1 MLSINALIQLFAD
14 AGRMDKL
21 QDVDAMCSVASV
33 VSSDKFARLTTASSK
48 HPNFSRDTVRRAA
61 YLTILSLCKHAKPI
75 VLTKEDFFGKAIL
88 GAVGEKSPANSE
100 DMWNALL
107 TFLQTCPSVWQDA
120 PNIAKFAA
128 SAAFPRLFSQIRH
141 GFHGSAPSS
150 FPMLLPLLSL
160 IPLDVVLEAPSGR
173 CALYAGVLDNCLK
186 YLESAESRFH
196 NKPAITAF
204 FECLT
209 AFFTIFLNTKA
220 ATAWLSEHEDAV
232 DGYVNQFEKVAV
244 GSLKFVLSSASF
256 PDEVAG
262 FYVAELLKMQGR
274 LQSYS
279 AKNDVS
285 GAIKD
290 AFAQSLLGWI
300 EKNLLAMVS
309 DLSVEPA
316 RFSMLIQNGL
326 CGVGDGAD
334 NSNNQFWSSLCKTA
348 YRESLE
354 KLHTFVADPSF
365 AAEKCASLSKLL
377 SVVKV
382 LYSAVPITLLVGD
395 GSADEHFA
403 ETFRPVICAVSS
415 RLKIDRKALKNVIE
429 QLLVI
434 ARSFFLAAADKK
446 MFLLQLFKDFD
457 VQFGDMIEATAIIRH
472 TLQFPV
478 TQERSKLWALCGSW
492 QQTDTIAASDDPT
505 LDALTAIWKGKLLDE
520 FLMISLKGRLDDLNP
535 VAFKGLLEA
544 CLGGATN
551 CPLVSPDAVVIFCHF
566 AIQNGAESPDM
577 LVMILEQLCG
587 MFAKLQVDLP
597 SELEG
602 VEGQLYTQLFHLAAR
617 GSYAT
622 VSNEI
627 WARTAKQSMQRWGK
641 QRLGAF
647 ISDLAAHVNDLL
659 VAKPSGT
666 SVFNDHLFTAYAKK
680 FLLLSSDP
688 AFSVSD
694 VASKLDIIHARC
706 GEASQQ
712 PLFFNRLLGCLGN
725 VCEDE
730 RVVAVLKEYYAELAE
745 KSKDD
750 AVKIATKLVDI
761 DVSHAMTWFV
771 FHPHESK
778 ASWGRVSS
786 RLEVLESY
794 LTLEPLYESLR
805 GTSIFEDA
813 LQVVTTRAKNDSADT
828 EVNSHRDLVF
838 AAKADEASIRDR
850 TAISPDE
857 HLTRSQ
863 HDDLESLVVGVIC
876 LYSSAT
882 SRASLVD
889 QVLARG
895 VDNHST
901 NLLEPVIV
909 SLTKDIAQPKESNE
923 DTDAVVKTLQS
934 FFETLIKKA
943 FDAGDQDAFLSY
955 LGVAAS
961 CWRHIDNQLSGSDS
975 LEPLF
980 PSTTVL
986 SVLGKIQERVSSSSS
1001 SVVEVSEW
1009 IRMVEFASALPSSS
1023 LLAASDEL
1031 RSSWE
1036 KAVRALIMHAL
1047 AGKQELSKVANLKI
1061 HKRSKEITEHEK
1073 NREDQFVLQYP
1084 HDLARAR
1091 LAMLTL
1097 LSALT
1102 LSQSELL
1109 HELTAFYREALLST
1123 VLCAFAESAE
1133 LSAHVV
1139 TTYVS
1144 LGSPVESFRLIQ
1156 LSMTIETSLKSTFS
1170 AVHLALTSIHD
1181 TARVRELMLECFGG
1195 IDGLASLFDASRYT
1209 MTPAQRVLLYILAAY
1224 SGALRARSL
1233 ADTAID
1239 INADDEAATEAA
1251 LARALIPRALR
1262 KSLRAV
1268 FGGGKEDASAAKI
1281 RMRSRR
1287 QKPQEREDL
1296 VGRLLLWDLFLQLFP
1311 RGGPAAS
1318 DEDASVASEDSS
1330 APGMVASALSSYAA
1344 KYKLLTNFLTFC
1356 TALLSQ
1362 ESAASL
1368 AKKQEQH
1375 MLDLQNLPLFK
1386 LGDLEVASDKPSPL
1400 ADLSFDKSSVFL
1412 LGTRVFF
1419 RTAVRLP
1426 AMVRTWWN
1434 DECSRSERSWAS
1446 KYFEDNISPFMLASE
1461 LEVIASASEAA
1472 EAWDADEMT
1481 VKGSRVSREIT
1492 TTYMKDECAL
1502 EMVIRVPA
1510 AYPLRCVEVECTKR
1524 IGIAEDRWRR
1534 WVLQIIRVTSSQD
1547 GSLLDAVLLWKKNID
1562 KEFEGVEPCPIC
1574 YSILNPKTMGL
1585 PNLPCKTCANKY
1597 HNSCLYKWFN
1607 QSGKNKC
1614 PICQQPF
1621 Y

>member
-1 MLSINALIQLFAD
+1 MSSAVLSISTLVQLFGSAGRTDRLQDAD
-14 AGRMDKL
+14 A
-21 QDVDAMCSVASV
+21 VCSVASV
-33 VSSDKFARLTTASSK
+33 VLSDKFARLTTASSK

-75 VLTKEDFFGKAIL
+75 VSAKEIHFGKAML
-88 GAVGEKSPANSE
+88 GAVGERSPANAE

-107 TFLQTCPSVWQDA
+107 TFLQTCPSVWHA
-120 PNIAKFAA
+120 TPNFAKFAA

-141 GFHGSAPSS
+141 GFHGSAPVS
-150 FPMLLPLLSL
+150 FPTLLPLLSL
-160 IPLDVVLEAPSGR
+160 IPLDVVLEASNGR

-196 NKPAITAF
+196 SRPAITAF
-204 FECLT
+204 FECLA
-209 AFFTIFLNTKA
+209 AFFTIFLNTEA
-220 ATAWLSEHEDAV
+220 ASAWLGGHDDVA
-232 DGYVNQFEKVAV
+232 DGYVSQFEKAIA
-244 GSLKFVLSSASF
+244 GSLKLVLGSTSI
-256 PDEVAG
+256 PDEVAS
-262 FYVAELLKMQGR
+262 FYVTELGRMQDR
-274 LQSYS
+274 VQTYS
-279 AKNDVS
+279 TKSDVS

-290 AFAQSLLGWI
+290 AFVQNLDAWI
-300 EKNLLAMVS
+300 EKTVLGMVS
-309 DLSVEPA
+309 DLSVEPP
-316 RFSMLIQNGL
+316 RFSTLIQSGL
-326 CGVGDGAD
+326 RKAGDGAQTT
-334 NSNNQFWSSLCKTA
+334 SQFWSALCKTV
-348 YRESLE
+348 YHESVAQ
-354 KLHTFVADPSF
+354 LHAFIAEPSF
-365 AAEKCASLSKLL
+365 EGDKCALLTKLL

-382 LYSAVPITLLVGD
+382 LYSTAPSTLLVGD
-395 GSADEHFA
+395 GSADEHFS
-403 ETFRPVICAVSS
+403 EHFRPVICAVSS
-415 RLKIDRKALKNVIE
+415 RLKTDRDALKRAME

-446 MFLLQLFKDFD
+446 VFLLQLFKDFD
-457 VQFGDMIEATAIIRH
+457 VQFGDMIEATAIIQH

-478 TQERSKLWALCGSW
+478 THERSKLWAACGSW
-492 QQTDTIAASDDPT
+492 QQSEAAEASDDPT
-505 LDALTAIWKGKLLDE
+505 LDALAAIWKGKLLDE

-535 VAFKGLLEA
+535 GAFKGLLEA

-551 CPLVSPDAVVIFCHF
+551 CPLVSPDAVVIFSHF
-566 AIQNGAESPDM
+566 AVQNGAESPDM

-587 MFAKLQVDLP
+587 MFAKLAVELP
-597 SELEG
+597 SELKA
-602 VEGQLYTQLFHLAAR
+602 VEGQLYTQLFHLSAR

-622 VSNEI
+622 VGNDI
-627 WARTAKQSMQRWGK
+627 WSRTAKQSMQRWQK
-641 QRLGAF
+641 QRVDEFVSG
-647 ISDLAAHVNDLL
+647 LAAHVNGLL

-666 SVFNDHLFTAYAKK
+666 SAFNEHLFSAYAKK

-688 AFSVSD
+688 AFSVSA
-694 VASKLDIIHARC
+694 VASRLDIIHVRC
-706 GEASQQ
+706 EEVSQ
-712 PLFFNRLLGCLGN
+712 PLFFNRLLGCLGSM
-725 VCEDE
+725 CEDE
-730 RVVAVLKEYYAELAE
+730 RVVAVLKEYYTELAVP
-745 KSKDD
+745 SKGG
-750 AVKIATKLVDI
+750 AVKIVSELVDV
-761 DVSHAMTWFV
+761 DVSHAMTWFI

-786 RLEVLESY
+786 RLEILESY
-794 LTLEPLYESLR
+794 LTLEPLYEALR
-805 GTSIFEDA
+805 GTGIFEDA
-813 LQVVTTRAKNDSADT
+813 LQIAAAQGKNDSDDAKA
-828 EVNSHRDLVF
+828 NAHRDLVF
-838 AAKADEASIRDR
+838 AAKADEASIREY
-850 TAISPDE
+850 ASISSDE
-857 HLTRSQ
+857 HLTHSQ
-863 HDDLESLVVGVIC
+863 HADLESLVVGAIC
-876 LYSSAT
+876 LYTSAS
-882 SRASLVD
+882 SRASVVD

-895 VDNHST
+895 VDST
-901 NLLEPVIV
+901 HLVEPVVV
-909 SLTKDIAQPKESNE
+909 SLMKDIAQLKES
-923 DTDAVVKTLQS
+923 DTDRDAVAQALQS
-934 FFETLIKKA
+934 FFETLSKKA
-943 FDAGDQDAFLSY
+943 LEAGDHAAFLTY
-955 LGVAAS
+955 VGVAAS
-961 CWRHIDNQLSGSDS
+961 CWSHIANQLDESDTFAI
-975 LEPLF
+975 LF
-980 PSTTVL
+980 PPKTIF
-986 SVLGKIQERVSSSSS
+986 SVLDKIQQRVSPSST
-1001 SVVEVSEW
+1001 SVVEVDEW
-1009 IRMVEFASALPSSS
+1009 IRMVEFASALSSSS
-1023 LLAASDEL
+1023 LLTASDEL

-1036 KAVRALIMHAL
+1036 KVVRVLLTHGL
-1047 AGKQELSKVANLKI
+1047 SGKQELSKVSNMKI
-1061 HKRSKEITEHEK
+1061 HKRSKEISEREK

-1084 HDLARAR
+1084 HELARAR
-1091 LAMLTL
+1091 LATLKL

-1102 LSQSELL
+1102 LNQSELL

-1123 VLCAFAESAE
+1123 VLCAFAESAD

-1144 LGSPVESFRLIQ
+1144 LDSPATSFRLIH
-1156 LSMTIETSLKSTFS
+1156 LSMTTEASLKSTFS

-1181 TARVRELMLECFGG
+1181 TARVRELVLECFGG
-1195 IDGLASLFDASRYT
+1195 VDGLASLFDASRYP

-1233 ADTAID
+1233 ADTSID

-1268 FGGGKEDASAAKI
+1268 FGADKKEASVASI

-1311 RGGPAAS
+1311 RGGPAGS
-1318 DEDASVASEDSS
+1318 DEDTSGAGNDAS

-1344 KYKLLTNFLTFC
+1344 KYKLLTNFLSFC

-1375 MLDLQNLPLFK
+1375 VLDLQNLPLFK
-1386 LGDLEVASDKPSPL
+1386 LGDLEVASGKASPL

-1434 DECSRSERSWAS
+1434 DECSRSERSWAA

-1547 GSLLDAVLLWKKNID
+1547 GSLLDAVLLWKQNID

>member
-1 MLSINALIQLFAD
+1 VLSISALVQLFGSAGRTDRLQDAD
-14 AGRMDKL
+14 A
-21 QDVDAMCSVASV
+21 VCSVASV
-33 VSSDKFARLTTASSK
+33 VLSDKFARLTTASSK
-48 HPNFSRDTVRRAA
+48 HPNFSRDPVRRAA
-61 YLTILSLCKHAKPI
+61 YLTILSLCKHANPI
-75 VLTKEDFFGKAIL
+75 ISAKEDHFGKAIF
-88 GAVGEKSPANSE
+88 GAVGEKSPANAE

-107 TFLQTCPSVWQDA
+107 TFLQTCPSVWHA
-120 PNIAKFAA
+120 TPNFAKFAA

-141 GFHGSAPSS
+141 GFHGSALAS
-150 FPMLLPLLSL
+150 FPTLLPLLSL
-160 IPLDVVLEAPSGR
+160 IPLDVVLESSNGR

-196 NKPAITAF
+196 NRAAITAF
-204 FECLT
+204 FECLA
-209 AFFTIFLNTKA
+209 AFFTIFLNTEA
-220 ATAWLSEHEDAV
+220 ATVWLGEHEDVA
-232 DGYVNQFEKVAV
+232 DGYVNQFEKPIV
-244 GSLKFVLSSASF
+244 GLLKLVLGSASI
-256 PDEVAG
+256 PDEVAS
-262 FYVAELLKMQGR
+262 FYVTELGKMQDR
-274 LQSYS
+274 VHIYS
-279 AKNDVS
+279 AKSDVS

-290 AFAQSLLGWI
+290 AFAQKLDAWI
-300 EKNLLAMVS
+300 EKTVLGMVS
-309 DLSVEPA
+309 DLSVEPH
-316 RFSMLIQNGL
+316 RFSTLIQNGL
-326 CGVGDGAD
+326 RKTVDGAQ
-334 NSNNQFWSSLCKTA
+334 NTSQFWSALCKTV
-348 YRESLE
+348 YHESIAQ
-354 KLHTFVADPSF
+354 LHAFIAESSF
-365 AAEKCASLSKLL
+365 EDGKCASLTKLL

-382 LYSAVPITLLVGD
+382 LYSTAPSTLLVGD

-403 ETFRPVICAVSS
+403 EHFRPVICAVSS
-415 RLKIDRKALKNVIE
+415 RLKIDQKALKSAME

-434 ARSFFLAAADKK
+434 SRSFFLAAADKK

-457 VQFGDMIEATAIIRH
+457 VQFGDIIEATAIIQH

-478 TQERSKLWALCGSW
+478 TQERSKLWTACGSW
-492 QQTDTIAASDDPT
+492 QQSEAAEASTDPT

-520 FLMISLKGRLDDLNP
+520 FFMISLKGRLDDLNP
-535 VAFKGLLEA
+535 GAFKGLLEA

-551 CPLVSPDAVVIFCHF
+551 CPLVSPDAVVIFSHF
-566 AIQNGAESPDM
+566 AVQNGAESPDM
-577 LVMILEQLCG
+577 LVMILEQLCS
-587 MFAKLQVDLP
+587 MFAKLDVELP
-597 SELEG
+597 SELEA
-602 VEGQLYTQLFHLAAR
+602 VEGQLYTQLFHLSAR

-622 VSNEI
+622 ASNDI
-627 WARTAKQSMQRWGK
+627 WSRTAKQSMQRWQK
-641 QRLGAF
+641 QRVDEF
-647 ISDLAAHVNDLL
+647 VSDLAAYVNGLL
-659 VAKPSGT
+659 VANPSKT
-666 SVFNDHLFTAYAKK
+666 SSFNEHLFSAYAKK
-680 FLLLSSDP
+680 FLLLSFDP
-688 AFSVSD
+688 AFSVNA
-694 VASKLDIIHARC
+694 VASKLDIIHVRC
-706 GEASQQ
+706 EEASQS
-712 PLFFNRLLGCLGN
+712 LFFNRLLGCLGS

-730 RVVAVLKEYYAELAE
+730 RVVAVLKEYYTELAPT
-745 KSKDD
+745 SKDE
-750 AVKIATKLVDI
+750 AVKIVSELVDV
-761 DVSHAMTWFV
+761 DVSHAMTWFI

-786 RLEVLESY
+786 RLEILESY
-794 LTLEPLYESLR
+794 LTLEPLYEALR
-805 GTSIFEDA
+805 GTGIFEVA
-813 LQVVTTRAKNDSADT
+813 LQIAAAQIKNDAKT
-828 EVNSHRDLVF
+828 NSHRDLVF
-838 AAKADEASIRDR
+838 AAKADEASIREH
-850 TAISPDE
+850 ASILPDE
-857 HLTRSQ
+857 HLMQSQ
-863 HDDLESLVVGVIC
+863 HDDLESLVVGAIC
-876 LYSSAT
+876 LYTSAS

-895 VDNHST
+895 DDST
-901 NLLEPVIV
+901 NLVEPVIV
-909 SLTKDIAQPKESNE
+909 SLMKDIAQLKDS
-923 DTDAVVKTLQS
+923 DADRDAVFKALQS
-934 FFETLIKKA
+934 FFESLSKKA
-943 FDAGDQDAFLSY
+943 LDAGDHAAFLSY
-955 LGVAAS
+955 VGVAAS
-961 CWRHIDNQLSGSDS
+961 CWSHVANQLNESDTFTI
-975 LEPLF
+975 LF
-980 PSTTVL
+980 PPKTIF
-986 SVLGKIQERVSSSSS
+986 SVLDKIQQRVSPSST
-1001 SVVEVSEW
+1001 SVIEVGEW
-1009 IRMVEFASALPSSS
+1009 IRMLEFASALSSSS
-1023 LLAASDEL
+1023 LLVVSDEL

-1036 KAVRALIMHAL
+1036 KAVRVLLTHGL
-1047 AGKQELSKVANLKI
+1047 SGKQELSKVSNMKI
-1061 HKRSKEITEHEK
+1061 HKRSKEISEREK

-1084 HDLARAR
+1084 HELARAR
-1091 LAMLTL
+1091 LATLKL

-1123 VLCAFAESAE
+1123 VLCTFAESAE

-1144 LGSPVESFRLIQ
+1144 LDSPAKSFQLIQ
-1156 LSMTIETSLKSTFS
+1156 LSMTIEASLKSTFS

-1181 TARVRELMLECFGG
+1181 TARVRELVLECFGG
-1195 IDGLASLFDASRYT
+1195 VDGLASLFDASRYP

-1268 FGGGKEDASAAKI
+1268 FGDDKKEADTSNI

-1311 RGGPAAS
+1311 RGGPAAD
-1318 DEDASVASEDSS
+1318 DEDTSSASNDSS

-1344 KYKLLTNFLTFC
+1344 KYKLLTNFLSFC

-1375 MLDLQNLPLFK
+1375 VLDLQNLPLFK
-1386 LGDLEVASDKPSPL
+1386 LGDLEVVSDKSSPL
-1400 ADLSFDKSSVFL
+1400 ADLSFDKSNVFL

-1434 DECSRSERSWAS
+1434 DECSRSERSWAA

-1461 LEVIASASEAA
+1461 LEVIASASEVA

-1547 GSLLDAVLLWKKNID
+1547 GSLLDAVLLWKQNID